1 VILNPISIGTR
12 GYVTLAAVAIA
23 TFGYVQVDDIFYAS
37 GGFDMAGAATFST
50 VTSVSPN
57 GGVVMSGAATIDFI
71 PGGGGGA
78 RKQWYRLGLGV

>member
-1 VILNPISIGTR
+1 MILSPISIATR

-23 TFGYVQVDDIFYAS
+23 TFGYVQLDDILYAS

-50 VTSVSPN
+50 VTLVSPA
-57 GGVVMSGAATIDFI
+57 GGMTMAGAATIDFI
-71 PGGGGGA
+71 PGGGGEA